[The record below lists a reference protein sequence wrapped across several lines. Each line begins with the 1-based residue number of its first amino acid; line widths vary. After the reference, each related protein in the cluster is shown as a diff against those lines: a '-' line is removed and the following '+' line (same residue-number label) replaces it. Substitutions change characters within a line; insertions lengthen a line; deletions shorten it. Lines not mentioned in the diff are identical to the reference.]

1 MKKKRDYE
9 LSSGNVF
16 ADIGLPNPEEALV
29 KAELALRISTVI
41 RKRRLTQAQA
51 AQVLRVDQPKISALI
66 RGRLAPFSIRAYDAL
81 YCVAGARCGDFGEV
95 AATFADAPA
104 FAGGLRFGGQTDVVG
119 KSRNVK

>member
-16 ADIGLPNPEEALV
+16 AGIGLPNPEEALV

-51 AQVLRVDQPKISALI
+51 AQVLCVDQPKISALV
-66 RGRLAPFSIRAYDAL
+66 RGRLASFSIERMVRFIVLLGHDVEISVKAWPRSQTHPRL
-81 YCVAGARCGDFGEV
+81 RVA
-95 AATFADAPA
+95 
-104 FAGGLRFGGQTDVVG
+104 
-119 KSRNVK
+119 